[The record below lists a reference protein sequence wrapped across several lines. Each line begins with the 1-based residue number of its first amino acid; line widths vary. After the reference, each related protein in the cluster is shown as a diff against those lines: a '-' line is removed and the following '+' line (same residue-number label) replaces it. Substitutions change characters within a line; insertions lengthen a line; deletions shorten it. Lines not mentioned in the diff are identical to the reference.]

1 MTSEILDPASVPES
15 TEYPGTEFVQRFHGG
30 VEGEDPAYYFW
41 AGSDSGT
48 ETRLL
53 GFDGDQTP
61 QIDIE
66 TLYANATFP
75 NQYPLVFG
83 KQMTP
88 VDVPFDDLLPGLD
101 VMGSLAMQGSV
112 DAWGTVQVPAG
123 TFECLRLHIHGEAE
137 LSILMNSEQRLY
149 MLYPQGNWVEVSQA
163 SPYYIIGESG
173 YGKSLLDRILCYDSP
188 LETALKAGYLAFD
201 ATRNSTIDV
210 AFPLDVVLYRRDTM
224 RMVER
229 RFEEADMADL
239 ANWWQNSI
247 IEQLNLAPGTWMAD
261 IFGELG
267 KESPIFGKASSE

>member
-1 MTSEILDPASVPES
+1 MKSLFRRITLACSISLITLPFGVHAQVTISASDITPQIGDRQVLSVQTTAAELPEGLAGVSTGGPLTVDLRGGLAEPLQSLIMTSEILDPASVPES

-75 NQYPLVFG
+75 NQYPLAFG

-137 LSILMNSEQRLY
+137 LSILVN
-149 MLYPQGNWVEVSQA
+149 
-163 SPYYIIGESG
+163 GET
-173 YGKSLLDRILCYDSP
+173 LLLHES
-188 LETALKAGYLAFD
+188 
-201 ATRNSTIDV
+201 
-210 AFPLDVVLYRRDTM
+210 
-224 RMVER
+224 
-229 RFEEADMADL
+229 
-239 ANWWQNSI
+239 
-247 IEQLNLAPGTWMAD
+247 IEQYTWM
-261 IFGELG
+261 
-267 KESPIFGKASSE
+267 SP